1 MEMNQGP
8 MEPLEEE
15 GGEAKRTFIP
25 LQAKI
30 ELVMK
35 AERLVRAEKCM
46 SYRAFC
52 RLYELQPS
60 QLRRWEKNII
70 TMKKTL
76 EHTTKKAGKLVCTTG
91 PVSRLEHLRHNN
103 GLQTHGT

>member
-15 GGEAKRTFIP
+15 EGEAKRTFIL

-35 AERLVRAEKCM
+35 AQQLIRAEKCM
-46 SYRAFC
+46 SYRDFC

-60 QLRRWEKNII
+60 QLRR
-70 TMKKTL
+70 
-76 EHTTKKAGKLVCTTG
+76 
-91 PVSRLEHLRHNN
+91 
-103 GLQTHGT
+103 

>member
-35 AERLVRAEKCM
+35 AAKIHCTMGYRLMEHD
-46 SYRAFC
+46 
-52 RLYELQPS
+52 S
-60 QLRRWEKNII
+60 Q
-70 TMKKTL
+70 
-76 EHTTKKAGKLVCTTG
+76 
-91 PVSRLEHLRHNN
+91 N
-103 GLQTHGT
+103 GRQKFVETQALLLFP